1 MIRKEGKA
9 RWTYTCELCED
20 KQEAFDQ
27 FRAIEYGQWHE
38 KTYAHASATL
48 AASFTKLAN
57 DLTEA
62 LRPAM
67 DAFASIAEALAT
79 TPNIPHDPT
88 LRGDRRKWGGK

>member
-38 KTYAHASATL
+38 KTYAHAGAVFAATL
-48 AASFTKLAN
+48 SKVVN
-57 DLTEA
+57 DLNKA
-62 LRPAM
+62 LRPTM
-67 DAFASIAEALAT
+67 DAFASLAEALAT
-79 TPNIPHDPT
+79 PTNMPHDPT